1 MKSTTFKEILFI
13 IAISAGL
20 GLAYNAYFASK
31 PIAWVYSPPPVT
43 TVDSTIFN
51 DIIGSNNSATYQP
64 NGTSEADKEL
74 TKVDSVLQQSK
85 KDSLAIA
92 LALAEKSKRDSI
104 LKTQKNIKDSLTKV
118 ARLKDSLIKKTS
130 GQLPPNNDLIP
141 KETPQSIKLP
151 IAVTYEQVVKMQSMP
166 NVKFIDARKKEEHD
180 KGHISGSLHVDI
192 QLFQAN
198 PAEQGNYMR
207 MLYGL
212 PKDQPVVVYCGGG
225 ACELSHELCDVLVQI
240 GFKKVFIYLGGWEEY
255 SKKKSGK

>member
-1 MKSTTFKEILFI
+1 MKSTTIREALVI
-13 IAISAGL
+13 ITISAGL
-20 GLAYNAYFASK
+20 GLAYNAFFANK
-31 PIAWVYSPPPVT
+31 PIAWVYTPPPVS
-43 TVDSTIFN
+43 TVDTSTFN
-51 DIIGSNNSATYQP
+51 NIIGDTYKP
-64 NGTSEADKEL
+64 ASYADKAIANI
-74 TKVDSVLQQSK
+74 DSALSQSR
-85 KDSLAIA
+85 KDSIA
-92 LALAEKSKRDSI
+92 LALAMTEKLKRDS
-104 LKTQKNIKDSLTKV
+104 LKKLDKNIKDSLAKLTK
-118 ARLKDSLIKKTS
+118 LKDSSLKRTS
-130 GQLPPNNDLIP
+130 GQLPPNNDLTP
-141 KETPQSIKLP
+141 KETTPAVKLP

-192 QLFQAN
+192 QQFQAN

-212 PKDQPVVVYCGGG
+212 PKDQPVVAYCGGG

>member
-20 GLAYNAYFASK
+20 GLAYNAYFATK
-31 PIAWVYSPPPVT
+31 PIAWVYNPPPV
-43 TVDSTIFN
+43 STIDTNTFN
-51 DIIGSNNSATYQP
+51 QMMGDSNVATYQP

-74 TKVDSVLQQSK
+74 AKVDSVLQQSK
-85 KDSLAIA
+85 KDSLAVA
-92 LALAEKSKRDSI
+92 LALKEKSKRDSI
-104 LKTQKNIKDSLTKV
+104 LKVEKNIKDSLAKI
-118 ARLKDSLIKKTS
+118 AKSKDTS
-130 GQLPPNNDLIP
+130 FKRTIGQLPPNNDLIP
-141 KETPQSIKLP
+141 KETIQGVKLP

-192 QLFQAN
+192 QQFQAN
-198 PAEQGNYMR
+198 PAVQGEYMR

-212 PKDQPVVVYCGGG
+212 PKDQPVVAYCGGG